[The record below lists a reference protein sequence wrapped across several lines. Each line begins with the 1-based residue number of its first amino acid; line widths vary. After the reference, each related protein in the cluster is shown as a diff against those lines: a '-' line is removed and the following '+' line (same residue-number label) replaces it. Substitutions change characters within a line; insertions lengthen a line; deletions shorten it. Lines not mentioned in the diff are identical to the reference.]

1 MLKANVIWPESR
13 RFKSRTEWEPI
24 GFFSEA
30 LCNATQFDLKLGFF
44 SSSAINVLSD
54 GFATFLYNG
63 GKMRMIINDIL
74 SDEDK
79 KTIINGQSSVGLMSN
94 FNLDDFENIKD
105 TLSERDQHFFE
116 CLAWLIRNERLEI
129 KIIRPDDSDGIAH
142 SKIGLFSDGLNKVA
156 FDGSCNFSRTALI
169 ENRESISAFCDWD
182 GHSDVLR
189 ICDIESEFELT
200 FTEKDKTVKYIDP
213 ENIRT
218 RISSTFQN
226 KDIRQLLYDEERL
239 IEEHSKKELP
249 RSIILALNRAKAKTK
264 ALIYK
269 INETSV
275 IIPEEK
281 KVKPAFPYGTPR
293 EYQVKAYNNW
303 KSPKYKQKGL
313 FAMATGTGKTLTSL
327 NCLLN
332 IYKKFG
338 FYKAVILVPTITLV
352 DQWEEECK
360 KFHFDH
366 ITKVCSKNHNWQNEL
381 DSIKAREE
389 INFSGIEPSYIIIA
403 TYASFARENIFHNLV
418 GFPKKACRHILL
430 IADECHNMGAGRIL
444 DRLEGVK
451 FARRIGLSAT
461 PERQFDEK
469 GNNAIMNF
477 FGCSDNEFTF
487 EYTMQEAI
495 DNNYLCRYYYYPHL
509 VHLEDDEMA
518 EYIRISNQLSK
529 FFNYDKDSFVGTD
542 DILMRLLLKRK
553 RIIHKARNKENVFRQ
568 IIEDRYKEKGNL
580 KYTLVYV
587 PEGCQPDDE
596 SADVF
601 DTTDAVGNDEE
612 TDHIIDTYTQIVHDI
627 SPTTTVKK
635 FVSGIKE
642 RNDILHD
649 FAEGELEV
657 LTSMKCL
664 DEGVDV
670 PRSELAIFC
679 ASTGNPRQFIQRRG
693 RILRLHKDKHNALIH
708 DLVVAPVINS
718 ASECFKMERNLLRSE
733 LKRVKDFAEM
743 SENADFAYTEL
754 EEVLSYYNLSL
765 F

>member
-189 ICDIESEFELT
+189 ICDIEAEFELT

-403 TYASFARENIFHNLV
+403 TYASFARENIFHDLV
-418 GFPKKACRHILL
+418 GFPKKACRQILL
-430 IADECHNMGAGRIL
+430 IADECHNMGAGRIF

-461 PERQFDEK
+461 PER
-469 GNNAIMNF
+469 
-477 FGCSDNEFTF
+477 
-487 EYTMQEAI
+487 
-495 DNNYLCRYYYYPHL
+495 
-509 VHLEDDEMA
+509 
-518 EYIRISNQLSK
+518 
-529 FFNYDKDSFVGTD
+529 
-542 DILMRLLLKRK
+542 
-553 RIIHKARNKENVFRQ
+553 
-568 IIEDRYKEKGNL
+568 
-580 KYTLVYV
+580 
-587 PEGCQPDDE
+587 
-596 SADVF
+596 
-601 DTTDAVGNDEE
+601 
-612 TDHIIDTYTQIVHDI
+612 
-627 SPTTTVKK
+627 
-635 FVSGIKE
+635 
-642 RNDILHD
+642 
-649 FAEGELEV
+649 
-657 LTSMKCL
+657 
-664 DEGVDV
+664 
-670 PRSELAIFC
+670 
-679 ASTGNPRQFIQRRG
+679 
-693 RILRLHKDKHNALIH
+693 
-708 DLVVAPVINS
+708 
-718 ASECFKMERNLLRSE
+718 
-733 LKRVKDFAEM
+733 
-743 SENADFAYTEL
+743 
-754 EEVLSYYNLSL
+754 
-765 F
+765 